1 MKENNIPFIIISNEL
16 NEETYKSS
24 LILGHITINLT
35 QSFNWFQRLMI
46 KLIFGFKIERI
57 NINEKNM

>member
-35 QSFNWFQRLMI
+35 QSFN
-46 KLIFGFKIERI
+46 
-57 NINEKNM
+57 

>member
-1 MKENNIPFIIISNEL
+1 MKENKIPFIIFSNKL
-16 NEETYKSS
+16 NEKTYKSS
-24 LILGHITINLT
+24 LILGNITINLT

-57 NINEKNM
+57 DINEKNM

>member
-35 QSFNWFQRLMI
+35 QNFNWFQRLMI
-46 KLIFGFKIERI
+46 KLIFGFKVERI
-57 NINEKNM
+57 DINEKNM

>member
-1 MKENNIPFIIISNEL
+1 MKENNIPFIYISNEL
-16 NEETYKSS
+16 NKETYKSS
-24 LILGHITINLT
+24 LILGNITINLT
-35 QSFNWFQRLMI
+35 QSFNWFQRLLI

>member
-1 MKENNIPFIIISNEL
+1 MKENNIPFIIISNKL
-16 NEETYKSS
+16 NEKTYKSS
-24 LILGHITINLT
+24 LILGNITINLT
-35 QSFNWFQRLMI
+35 QSFNWFQRLLI

>member
-1 MKENNIPFIIISNEL
+1 MKENNIPFIKISDEF
-16 NEETYKSS
+16 EEKTYKSS
-24 LILGHITINLT
+24 LIIGPITINLT

-46 KLIFGFKIERI
+46 KLIFGLKIERI